1 MTMKQVLLLPLLILI
16 LVFSACSTPK
26 GQPEVISLDQIGQQL
41 ELLDE
46 NTIKVQAAAPLTQ
59 NGEKRVAPRTIN
71 KDGSLS
77 VVPAGDWTSGFYPG
91 ILWYMYELTGS
102 PEWKEKAMKYTH
114 TLEPQMYNR
123 LDHDIGF
130 RMFPSYGN
138 ELRLTGDT
146 ACIPVLVQSAHT
158 LITRYYDNVGCIRS
172 WDFNQESWQ
181 CPVIIDNM
189 MNLELLFWASGETGD
204 PVFREIAFNHA
215 VTTMKN
221 HFRPDYSS
229 VHVVDYDTITG
240 EVRQKVT
247 HQGYADE
254 SSWARGQS
262 WGLYGFTMAYRYT
275 DHIDFLKQAEHIAG
289 FLLENLN
296 MPDDLVPYWDYDAP
310 GISNEPRDVSAASI
324 MASALYELC
333 RYSEN
338 GAYYKEKADRIME
351 SLGTTY
357 ASAPGENYGFILAH
371 SVGGKPMDSEV
382 DVPLIYAD
390 YYYLEALTRKKKLEQ
405 H

>member
-1 MTMKQVLLLPLLILI
+1 MNMRHVLLLPVLI
-16 LVFSACSTPK
+16 LVLIFSSCRTPTEK
-26 GQPEVISLDQIGQQL
+26 PEGISLEQIRRQV

-46 NTIKVQAAAPLTQ
+46 NTVKVQAVTPLTP
-59 NGEKRVAPRTIN
+59 NGEKRVSPRTIN

-77 VVPAGDWTSGFYPG
+77 AVPAGDWTSGFYPG

-102 PEWKEKAMKYTH
+102 PEWKEKATKYTLN
-114 TLEPQMYNR
+114 LEQQMYNR
-123 LDHDIGF
+123 GDHDIGF

-146 ACIPVLVQSAHT
+146 ACIPVLVESART
-158 LITRYYDNVGCIRS
+158 LITRYYENVGCIRS
-172 WDFNQESWQ
+172 WDFNQERWQ

-189 MNLELLFWASGETGD
+189 MNLELLFWASRETGD
-204 PVFREIAFNHA
+204 PVFRDIAFSHA

-247 HQGYADE
+247 HQGYADG
-254 SSWARGQS
+254 SAWSRGQS

-289 FLLENLN
+289 FLLENPN

-310 GISNEPRDVSAASI
+310 GIPDEPRDVSAAAI

-338 GAYYKEKADRIME
+338 GAFYKEKADRIME

-390 YYYLEALTRKKKLEQ
+390 YYYLEALTRKKKLEGQ
-405 H
+405 